1 MKIPKGFNK
10 MAVSD
15 QETWL
20 VKKLQDLYAVEHQL
34 KKLLGA
40 VRGGNR
46 VTIPEIER
54 PDEALLKED

>member
-1 MKIPKGFNK
+1 
-10 MAVSD
+10 MAVAD

-20 VKKLQDLYAVEHQL
+20 VKKLQDLYVVENQL

-40 VRGGNR
+40 VRGGQR